1 MTKGREGKC
10 HWGPISIYKNTVKLD
25 CECPWPEASVNTS
38 ISSNSLNRS
47 RVTIFSVFLILLKS
61 MPPSP
66 PRHPSSTPRRPHV
79 LIAHSCSYSHWLE
92 SRVRRSLL
100 HVRKKAI
107 VANSTQQRQCYLYI
121 HRMSFNTLYPKGCC
135 RNEHR
140 RNKLPINYFH
150 PEQSDNAYTFIL
162 SSVGYTAH
170 LLILAQ
176 MWSMEKIQVP

>member
-1 MTKGREGKC
+1 MLGRK
-10 HWGPISIYKNTVKLD
+10 P
-25 CECPWPEASVNTS
+25 
-38 ISSNSLNRS
+38 
-47 RVTIFSVFLILLKS
+47 S
-61 MPPSP
+61 MQIPPS
-66 PRHPSSTPRRPHV
+66 RGSVT
-79 LIAHSCSYSHWLE
+79 
-92 SRVRRSLL
+92 
-100 HVRKKAI
+100 
-107 VANSTQQRQCYLYI
+107 YI
-121 HRMSFNTLYPKGCC
+121 YIGMSFNTLYSKGGC